1 VKQLD
6 KNENVYKFLMPLFFS
21 GVVFCLSFYFCI
33 LGVNLFMYSLPIYAF
48 LLLISLFL
56 FYQTDKNL
64 NDLIKNGITTFSQYS
79 FYHHCIGIYIA
90 LSFVLFGVSV
100 AYVPFYSNGGSIFV
114 WYCAP
119 MSLLCFI
126 SFIQSKKR
134 IDVLNKKY
142 QNNNQKKMHNLHDNF
157 NSSMLPFK
165 DIE

>member
-1 VKQLD
+1 MKQVD
-6 KNENVYKFLMPLFFS
+6 NNVNVYKFLMPLFFS

-33 LGVNLFMYSLPIYAF
+33 LGVNLYMYSLPIYAF

-56 FYQTDKNL
+56 FYQTDKHL
-64 NDLIKNGITTFSQYS
+64 NDSTKNEKTSFSQYS

-100 AYVPFYSNGGSIFV
+100 AYVPFYSNGGSIFI

-126 SFIQSKKR
+126 SFIQSQKRMGALKKEFG
-134 IDVLNKKY
+134 NSF
-142 QNNNQKKMHNLHDNF
+142 HNNF
-157 NSSMLPFK
+157 NM
-165 DIE
+165 E

>member
-1 VKQLD
+1 
-6 KNENVYKFLMPLFFS
+6 M
-21 GVVFCLSFYFCI
+21 
-33 LGVNLFMYSLPIYAF
+33 LGVNLYIYSLPIYAF

-64 NDLIKNGITTFSQYS
+64 NDFIKNGTTAFAQYN

-100 AYVPFYSNGGSIFV
+100 AYVPFYFNGGFIFI

-126 SFIQSKKR
+126 SFIQSQKR
-134 IDVLNKKY
+134 IGTLKKEFG
-142 QNNNQKKMHNLHDNF
+142 NSIRNNF
-157 NSSMLPFK
+157 NRSRLPYKSM
-165 DIE
+165 E

>member
-1 VKQLD
+1 MKQW
-6 KNENVYKFLMPLFFS
+6 NNNVNVYKFLMPLFFS

-33 LGVNLFMYSLPIYAF
+33 LGVNLYIYSLPIYAF

-64 NDLIKNGITTFSQYS
+64 NNFIKNGITTLSQYS

-100 AYVPFYSNGGSIFV
+100 AYVPFYFNGGSIFI

-119 MSLLCFI
+119 MSILCFI
-126 SFIQSKKR
+126 SFIQSQKR
-134 IDVLNKKY
+134 IGVLKNEFG
-142 QNNNQKKMHNLHDNF
+142 NSFRNNF
-157 NSSMLPFK
+157 NSSKLPF
-165 DIE
+165 